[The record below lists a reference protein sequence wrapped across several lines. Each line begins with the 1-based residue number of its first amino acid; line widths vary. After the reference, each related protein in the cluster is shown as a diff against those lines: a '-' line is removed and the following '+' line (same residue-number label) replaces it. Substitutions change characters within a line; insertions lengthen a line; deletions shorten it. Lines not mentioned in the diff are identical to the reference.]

1 MKCAPSHTDFLVI
14 AAGVTGLRAAIE
26 LASAGG
32 VVVLD
37 KGEISEAAPHP
48 AQGGID
54 ALSDEDEASLH
65 LEDTVNAGA
74 CLSNRDT
81 VKNASMLLKFRTRAT
96 SPLPTAASM
105 RKN

>member
-1 MKCAPSHTDFLVI
+1 M
-14 AAGVTGLRAAIE
+14 
-26 LASAGG
+26 ASAGG
-32 VVVLD
+32 LVFLD
-37 KGEISEAAPHP
+37 KGESSEAAPHP

-74 CLSNRDT
+74 CLSNPDAVR
-81 VKNASMLLKFRTRAT
+81 NASMLLKFGTCAT
-96 SPLPTAASM
+96 SPLRTAPSTRA